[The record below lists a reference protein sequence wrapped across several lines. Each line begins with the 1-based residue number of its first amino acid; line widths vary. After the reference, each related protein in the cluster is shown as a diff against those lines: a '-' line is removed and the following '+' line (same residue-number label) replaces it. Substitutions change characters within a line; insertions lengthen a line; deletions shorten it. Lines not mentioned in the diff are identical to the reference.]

1 MKHVQLFEDFVNEGL
16 FDFLKSD
23 VIDFTKEEQPEEK
36 KPRKRLRDI
45 FKSDVEDFTGDKMDI
60 NKRRPKYPKPDI
72 TPSLQRPYY
81 GAQEEEEEEAPY
93 KKVVRR
99 SDDYWSD
106 ENVRIREARKRK
118 IRTTSDMGPK

>member
-1 MKHVQLFEDFVNEGL
+1 MKHIQLFEDFVNEGL

-23 VIDFTKEEQPEEK
+23 VIDFTKPDNTEDKKSFWKRSKKEPEV
-36 KPRKRLRDI
+36 KP
-45 FKSDVEDFTGDKMDI
+45 
-60 NKRRPKYPKPDI
+60 
-72 TPSLQRPYY
+72 TPQRPYY
-81 GAQEEEEEEAPY
+81 GTQEEEEEEAPY

-118 IRTTSDMGPK
+118 IRTTPDTGQK